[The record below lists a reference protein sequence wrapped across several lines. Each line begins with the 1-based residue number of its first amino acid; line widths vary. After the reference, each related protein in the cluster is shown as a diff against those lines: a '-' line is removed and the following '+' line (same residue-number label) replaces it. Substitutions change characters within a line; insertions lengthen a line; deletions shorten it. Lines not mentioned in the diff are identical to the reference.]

1 MLLLERS
8 DNMWIL
14 ETRDGDRWSY
24 DENELENA
32 RRDKYIFGGE
42 ISHVEDKVIEKFDKK
57 YNNSLW
63 IIGNE
68 EFSITRNELIEILK
82 EK

>member
-1 MLLLERS
+1 MQWYKTYIIQKSKMSLLLLERS

-14 ETRDGDRWSY
+14 ETRDGDRWTY

-42 ISHVEDKVIEKFDKK
+42 ITHVE
-57 YNNSLW
+57 
-63 IIGNE
+63 E
-68 EFSITRNELIEILK
+68 E
-82 EK
+82 